1 MDLSKV
7 TQQEG
12 GRAEL
17 CLKVLWDAPPNPRGH
32 PHPNEKVLH
41 AETSAI
47 LAALICAFL

>member
-17 CLKVLWDAPPNPRGH
+17 CLKVLWDAPPPIPVATPIPTR
-32 PHPNEKVLH
+32 KCFVLKPQR
-41 AETSAI
+41 
-47 LAALICAFL
+47 FLLR

>member
-17 CLKVLWDAPPNPRGH
+17 CLKVLWDAPPIPVATPIPTR
-32 PHPNEKVLH
+32 KCFVLKPQR
-41 AETSAI
+41 
-47 LAALICAFL
+47 FLLR